1 MVISEVELTTSADK
15 TSRAIQAPIGAATLP
30 TLSIY
35 TIDKEKESSKW
46 EAQMTGQLPTTG
58 VRRDPDV
65 APHPLQGLLVRG
77 VHPGTS
83 IM

>member
-1 MVISEVELTTSADK
+1 MVNLNHFNFLILF
-15 TSRAIQAPIGAATLP
+15 Q
-30 TLSIY
+30 

-46 EAQMTGQLPTTG
+46 EAQMTGQLPIMG

>member
-1 MVISEVELTTSADK
+1 MVNLNYFNFLIFF
-15 TSRAIQAPIGAATLP
+15 Q
-30 TLSIY
+30 

-46 EAQMTGQLPTTG
+46 EAQMTGQLPIMG

>member
-1 MVISEVELTTSADK
+1 MVNLNYFNFLIFFQTV
-15 TSRAIQAPIGAATLP
+15 
-30 TLSIY
+30 
-35 TIDKEKESSKW
+35 DKEKEFSKW
-46 EAQMTGQLPTTG
+46 EAQMTGQLPTMG

>member
-1 MVISEVELTTSADK
+1 MVNLNYFNFLIFF
-15 TSRAIQAPIGAATLP
+15 Q
-30 TLSIY
+30 
-35 TIDKEKESSKW
+35 TIDKVEKESSKW
-46 EAQMTGQLPTTG
+46 EAQMTGQLPTMG

>member
-1 MVISEVELTTSADK
+1 MVNLNYFNFLIFF
-15 TSRAIQAPIGAATLP
+15 Q
-30 TLSIY
+30 

-46 EAQMTGQLPTTG
+46 EAQMTGQLPTMG

>member
-1 MVISEVELTTSADK
+1 MTT
-15 TSRAIQAPIGAATLP
+15 AIVYLFSSGKPKLFQFP
-30 TLSIY
+30 Y
-35 TIDKEKESSKW
+35 FFQTIDKEKESSKW
-46 EAQMTGQLPTTG
+46 EAQMTGQLPTMG

>member
-1 MVISEVELTTSADK
+1 MATIFYLFSSGKPELISIFLFLF
-15 TSRAIQAPIGAATLP
+15 Q
-30 TLSIY
+30 
-35 TIDKEKESSKW
+35 TIDKEIEFSKW
-46 EAQMTGQLPTTG
+46 EVQMTGQLPTMG
-58 VRRDPDV
+58 LHRDPDV

>member
-1 MVISEVELTTSADK
+1 
-15 TSRAIQAPIGAATLP
+15 
-30 TLSIY
+30 
-35 TIDKEKESSKW
+35 
-46 EAQMTGQLPTTG
+46 MTGQLPTMG

-65 APHPLQGLLVRG
+65 APNPLQGLLVRG

>member
-1 MVISEVELTTSADK
+1 
-15 TSRAIQAPIGAATLP
+15 
-30 TLSIY
+30 
-35 TIDKEKESSKW
+35 
-46 EAQMTGQLPTTG
+46 MTGQLPIMG